1 MSEKKKLKN
10 LRKFRNGHRSFVRKT
25 IASATEL
32 LSGGNPIDVKKLNL
46 FRAALQTKYS
56 ELQALDQEIAELLD
70 DVSKIEEDVVE
81 SCELSSAI
89 HACIL
94 ELEIALAAEEA
105 QRKSQELGSG
115 SAGISQSQPPNV
127 IMHAKLPKLELRKFH
142 GNPIEWYPFWE
153 SFESAVHKKPN
164 LSGVDKFNYLKSL
177 LVGTAQNVVAGLAL
191 TSANYEKAVELLQA
205 RFGN

>member
-10 LRKFRNGHRSFVRKT
+10 LRKFRDGHRSFVRKT

-32 LSGGNPIDVKKLNL
+32 LSGGNPIDVKKLKL

-70 DVSKIEEDVVE
+70 DVSKIEQDVVE
-81 SCELSSAI
+81 SCELFSAI

-94 ELEIALAAEEA
+94 ELETALAAEEA

-115 SAGISQSQPPNV
+115 SAGISQSHPPKV
-127 IMHAKLPKLELRKFH
+127 ISCMRSHR
-142 GNPIEWYPFWE
+142 
-153 SFESAVHKKPN
+153 S
-164 LSGVDKFNYLKSL
+164 LS
-177 LVGTAQNVVAGLAL
+177 
-191 TSANYEKAVELLQA
+191 
-205 RFGN
+205 